1 MLLIPEFPIVEDV
14 FDLKEFKQANR
25 HLIIYKNVNND
36 FLSDYQFTVINNSVQ
51 VGGRNKLAHNET
63 LFCSHFYF
71 GTVDKPFIVNQ
82 NGEQIL
88 NPNAILIVKEHSY
101 IHKLVQQISDDEK
114 TVNIFDGTYKNEYA
128 RYGNTGDM
136 VLPPDIRY
144 YTLDHQILKEHCDT
158 PFGTDER
165 QLEMK
170 ARINQGMFYILKE
183 IVDPYTII
191 SFVPIKHYDNP
202 DSLGTKLAMA
212 QILSNKTNNQYIPS
226 EIQSWIIG
234 AITRFGF
241 KKNSSKATMIFLTYN
256 LKYSIFVFATKT
268 SVTYIIIYIYY
279 FFNEDL
285 NDLVNPEVAILF
297 LASFCICFSIFCN
310 ALLLF
315 NFASNARCL
324 FCLVFTD
331 PFSLIFT
338 VFLLFVFCFLRR
350 SFFSSIAISSS
361 FSC

>member
-1 MLLIPEFPIVEDV
+1 MLLVPEFPIVEDV

-71 GTVDKPFIVNQ
+71 GTVDKPFVMNQ
-82 NGEQIL
+82 NGEQVL

-183 IVDPYTII
+183 IIDPYTII

-234 AITRFGF
+234 AITRLINYTMLTFITHIKIIFDADKGYNIYDI
-241 KKNSSKATMIFLTYN
+241 KRNSFQIPKEYN
-256 LKYSIFVFATKT
+256 HWE
-268 SVTYIIIYIYY
+268 YINFITELEYEWTTFCEMGYRARFTLIYDQ
-279 FFNEDL
+279 EHSH
-285 NDLVNPEVAILF
+285 V
-297 LASFCICFSIFCN
+297 
-310 ALLLF
+310 LLE
-315 NFASNARCL
+315 
-324 FCLVFTD
+324 
-331 PFSLIFT
+331 SLDAG
-338 VFLLFVFCFLRR
+338 LP
-350 SFFSSIAISSS
+350 SSSISNIARDTHGIVEQNYLGTVTEER
-361 FSC
+361 